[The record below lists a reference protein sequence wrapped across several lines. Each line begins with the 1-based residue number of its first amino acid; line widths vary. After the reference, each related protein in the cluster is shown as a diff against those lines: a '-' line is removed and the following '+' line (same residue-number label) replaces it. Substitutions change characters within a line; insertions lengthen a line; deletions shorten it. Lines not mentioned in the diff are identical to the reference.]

1 MKRHALGAASRS
13 PGRGK
18 DRGYH
23 RCGSF
28 LVGVHG
34 QQGRAHTARAAC
46 CGTTPPA
53 AARARPQCRPLGVG
67 RVALLR
73 VDLEHGPAPMTGQL
87 WGSWRSA
94 WLGCTECAALAKGVE
109 INPQTLR
116 GRNSDGS
123 ETMLATGVELP
134 LRRRSGSRSR
144 RRRFGSR
151 NRSANYHDLPPI
163 VAEHCYDYSHA
174 TSPLAVA

>member
-1 MKRHALGAASRS
+1 MDIVDVAHFPSACMDSRGAHTPLGRLAVGRRRPRPHA
-13 PGRGK
+13 
-18 DRGYH
+18 
-23 RCGSF
+23 
-28 LVGVHG
+28 
-34 QQGRAHTARAAC
+34 RAHSAA
-46 CGTTPPA
+46 PSA
-53 AARARPQCRPLGVG
+53 S
-67 RVALLR
+67 VALRCFELILSTDPR
-73 VDLEHGPAPMTGQL
+73 PMTGQL

-94 WLGCTECAALAKGVE
+94 WLGCTECAASAKGVE

-151 NRSANYHDLPPI
+151 NRSANDHDLPPI
-163 VAEHCYDYSHA
+163 AAEHCYDYSHA
-174 TSPLAVA
+174 TSPLAMA